1 MVRTIAI
8 MSLIAVALGCGA
20 PSRPASHRGP
30 DPVRIRDWKD
40 QDLGQALWPEW
51 AQRVQVI
58 VTRSS
63 DGAFFLAWIISEG
76 SEVLEVYRAT
86 PAERPGMYER
96 IFRQNNP
103 SLSAF
108 LQVRTGSL
116 DKVGIDLPA
125 HGAPTWQVPLGRD
138 NLEVFAQVR
147 PPAPAAG
154 AGSGSGSGSGCKDCV
169 YTPWNPPQSGP
180 IMPPNEIRQV
190 TRYTLQIDGLL
201 QGLEN
206 TAALGGISA
215 RAQ

>member
-8 MSLIAVALGCGA
+8 TSLIAVALGCG
-20 PSRPASHRGP
+20 PPPRPVTHRGP

-40 QDLGQALWPEW
+40 QDLGQALWPTW

-58 VTRSS
+58 VTRSA
-63 DGAFFLAWIISEG
+63 DGASFLAWIISEG
-76 SEVLEVYRAT
+76 SEVIEVYRAT

-96 IFRQNNP
+96 IFQQTEP

-125 HGAPTWQVPLGRD
+125 HRAPALQVPLGRE

-147 PPAPAAG
+147 PPAPA

-169 YTPWNPPQSGP
+169 YTPWVPPQSGP
-180 IMPPNEIRQV
+180 IMPPLEFHQV
-190 TRYTLQIDGLL
+190 TQFAIQIDVAL
-201 QGLEN
+201 QRLDNLE
-206 TAALGGISA
+206 ALRGAGV
-215 RAQ
+215 RTQ

>member
-8 MSLIAVALGCGA
+8 TSLIAVALGCGA
-20 PSRPASHRGP
+20 PPRPVTHRGP

-63 DGAFFLAWIISEG
+63 DGAFFLAWILSEG

-86 PAERPGMYER
+86 PAERPGMIER

-125 HGAPTWQVPLGRD
+125 HGAPARPGSFGRD
-138 NLEVFAQVR
+138 SLELFAQVR

-154 AGSGSGSGSGCKDCV
+154 SGSGSGSGVECKNCV

-190 TRYTLQIDGLL
+190 IQYTIQIDGLL
-201 QGLEN
+201 QRLEN
-206 TAALGGISA
+206 TSALEGISA